1 MVTSLPCASH
11 RWRYGA
17 VKQFSAVLAMV
28 AVAALAAV
36 PEARGT
42 QQTQSTLGL
51 GVDVSNFD
59 PSVRPQD
66 DFFQYV
72 NGAWLARTQ
81 IPEDRSTYGAGSQL
95 AEITQVQ
102 LRAIIEHA
110 ARTPNEASGSD
121 VQKIGDFYL
130 SFMDTT
136 QIEALGLAPLK
147 GELDR
152 IAAIESPSDVVRY
165 MGYSRRLERPL
176 ATSGVLSP
184 ITLSVSQDG
193 KNAATYITYV
203 SQSGLG
209 LPDRDYYFN
218 EQERFQEI
226 REEYVAYIEHLLAL
240 AGDERAREAADDIMA
255 VETRLARSH
264 WTRVKD
270 RDRDATYNKFTLAS
284 ADTLTPGFS
293 WRLFLDAAGVGQ
305 VEEIVMR
312 QPDFFAALAVAV
324 QEEPVERWRSYFRW
338 KLVNRWAQFLGK
350 DFVDAHFALYYNTIS
365 GTAQNR
371 PRWKRAVAA
380 ADETMGEL
388 LGKMYVEQHF
398 KPEAKARMDRMVENL
413 RRAFEIAIY
422 ELEWMT
428 DETKAAAQAKLAK
441 FNTKIGYP
449 DTWKDYSRLEIRR
462 DDLIGNLMR
471 AGEVAYDRMIS
482 RLGKPVDRGEWLMTP
497 QTVNAYYSPTMN
509 EIVFPA
515 AILQPPF
522 FNVAADDA
530 VNYGAI
536 GAVIG
541 HEFSHGFDDQGRK
554 SDGYG
559 NLRDWWTERD
569 QQEFKRRA
577 RGLVEQYAAYSPLE
591 GMHLNGELTLG
602 ENIGDLAGLTMAYR
616 AYRLSLNGEEPPE
629 IDGFAGEQRFFL
641 GYAQVWRGK
650 YRDDELRRR
659 LVIDPH
665 SPAMYRANGVLSNM
679 PEFYRAFDV
688 KEGDDMYRPLAD
700 RVKIW

>member
-1 MVTSLPCASH
+1 MPLPCASH

-17 VKQFSAVLAMV
+17 VKQFSAVLVVV
-28 AVAALAAV
+28 AVAALAAA

-72 NGAWLARTQ
+72 NGAWLARTK

-95 AEITQVQ
+95 AEVTQEQ

-110 ARTPNEASGSD
+110 ARTPNKASGSD
-121 VQKIGDFYL
+121 VQKLGEFYL
-130 SFMDTT
+130 SFLDTT
-136 QIEALGLAPLK
+136 RIEALGLAPLT

-152 IAAIESPSDVVRY
+152 IASIANPSDVVRY
-165 MGYSRRLERPL
+165 MGYSQRRRRTRS
-176 ATSGVLSP
+176 TSGALSP
-184 ITLSVSQDG
+184 ITLSVSQDR

-226 REEYVAYIEHLLAL
+226 RQKYVAYIERLLAL
-240 AGDERAREAADDIMA
+240 AGGEHTTEAADEIMA
-255 VETRLARSH
+255 LETRLARSH
-264 WTRVKD
+264 WTRVKN
-270 RDRDATYNKFTLAS
+270 RDRNATYNKFTVAS
-284 ADTLTPGFS
+284 AETLTPGFG
-293 WRLFLDAAGVGQ
+293 WRLFLDAAGAEGA
-305 VEEIVMR
+305 EEIVIR
-312 QPDFFAALAVAV
+312 QPDFFAALALTV
-324 QEEPVERWRSYFRW
+324 QEVPVERWRTYFRW
-338 KLVNRWAQFLGK
+338 KLVNRWAPFLGK
-350 DFVDAHFALYYNTIS
+350 ALVDAHFGFYGSTMS
-365 GTAQNR
+365 GTEQNR
-371 PRWKRAVAA
+371 PRWKRTVSATNEA
-380 ADETMGEL
+380 MGEL
-388 LGKMYVEQHF
+388 LGKTYVAQHF
-398 KPEAKARMDRMVENL
+398 EPEAKVRMDRMVENL
-413 RRAFEIAIY
+413 RRAFGIAIH

-428 DETKAAAQAKLAK
+428 DETKAAARAKLAK

-449 DTWKDYSRLEIRR
+449 DTWKDYSRLRIRD
-462 DDLIGNLMR
+462 DDLIGNLVR
-471 AGEVAYDRMIS
+471 AREVAYDRMIS
-482 RLGKPVDRGEWLMTP
+482 RLGKPVDRGEWFMSP

-522 FNVAADDA
+522 FNVEADDA

-536 GAVIG
+536 GAIIG

-554 SDGYG
+554 SDGDG

-569 QQEFKRRA
+569 QQEFKDRA
-577 RGLVEQYAAYSPLE
+577 HRLVEQYSAYSPIE

-616 AYRLSLNGEEPPE
+616 AYRLSLNGQEPPV
-629 IDGFAGEQRFFL
+629 IDGFTGEQRFFL
-641 GYAQVWRGK
+641 GWGQAWRMK

-659 LVIDPH
+659 LVIDSH
-665 SPAMYRANGVLSNM
+665 SPNMYRANGVVSNM
-679 PEFYRAFDV
+679 VEFYQAFDV
-688 KEGDDMYRPLAD
+688 KLGDGMHRPAAD